1 MAGRN
6 DLPLADALRAMVW
19 CRTVEVASGRP
30 AWHLKEHGLV
40 PAGKAD
46 EVVSR
51 EQIAS
56 LLETEKELPCE
67 IWGDHVGEKDFR
79 WDYYKTGT
87 RTPDK
92 MTLKIVAAFY
102 EKTSGMFSPGP
113 AELGPLFAVLEG
125 GERAWS
131 EIVDEWLFPLSDP
144 AADATATFAAREKP
158 LVEKVGLVGQA
169 LGLPD
174 QPSPS
179 DTVPFL
185 SGPTFGVLLARVG
198 RLQHKGTDPTPTEIE
213 EFHTLRRL
221 VLADLTGVLA
231 LWRLTEHRREAVRE
245 ARYLARGIL
254 PWVPYALN
262 CWGIGERVAAW
273 IDEQVPP
280 HPDPLRELARRG
292 DCFVEVAEGAQPPP
306 LAPAVPPPLPAKAAW
321 YEMIPLA
328 VPRAAKPAPA
338 KKRRKPHA

>member
-1 MAGRN
+1 MAGRK
-6 DLPLADALRAMVW
+6 DLPLSDALRAMVW
-19 CRTVEVASGRP
+19 CRAVEMASGRP
-30 AWHLKEHGLV
+30 AWHLKKHGLV

-56 LLETEKELPCE
+56 LLEAETELPCE

-79 WDYYKTGT
+79 WDYYKAGT
-87 RTPDK
+87 RAPDK
-92 MTLKIVAAFY
+92 TTRDIVAAFY
-102 EKTSGMFSPGP
+102 KETSGMFTPGP
-113 AELGPLFAVLEG
+113 AELSPLFAVLEG
-125 GERAWS
+125 GEREWS

-144 AADATATFAAREKP
+144 AADATAILAARTQP
-158 LVEKVGLVGQA
+158 LAAKVGLVGRA
-169 LGLPD
+169 LGLTG

-185 SGPTFGVLLARVG
+185 SGPTFRALLARVG

-213 EFHTLRRL
+213 EFHNLRRL

-231 LWRLTEHRREAVRE
+231 LWRLTEEKGEAEHE
-245 ARYLARGIL
+245 ARYLAHGIL

-273 IDEQVPP
+273 IYEQLP
-280 HPDPLRELARRG
+280 HPDPLRELAWRG
-292 DCFVEVAEGAQPPP
+292 DGFVEAAPP
-306 LAPAVPPPLPAKAAW
+306 LAPAVSPPAKAAW
-321 YEMIPLA
+321 FEMIPLA
-328 VPRAAKPAPA
+328 VPRVAQPAPAKPAPA